1 MRTLFFLFLAATA
14 SLTVAPAFAE
24 ETVSLVGTWTGQR
37 ERIAK
42 VEGWREGLATLVITE
57 QKGRTFTGHL
67 KRTNASGDEKEA
79 LWGALT
85 DGGKLIVGADEEGTY
100 FFELIDSKTLDYCYT
115 EAGASPRAVCAR
127 LTRQP

>member
-1 MRTLFFLFLAATA
+1 MKSLCLLVLSAA
-14 SLTVAPAFAE
+14 SLIATPAFAE
-24 ETVSLVGTWTGQR
+24 DRISLVGTWTGQR

-42 VEGWREGLATLVITE
+42 VEGFREGLATLVITE

-67 KRTNASGDEKEA
+67 NRSNASGDEKEG
-79 LWGALT
+79 LWGAFT
-85 DGGKLIVGADEEGTY
+85 AGGKLIVGSDEEGTY
-100 FFELIDSKTLDYCYT
+100 FFELVDAKTLDYCYT